1 MGKGVN
7 TNAVMVTLLIHTRD
21 GWSAVPSSLSLSS
34 SIVLPLHLASSS
46 HSILLGQHRRTAGE
60 PAHTHPLV
68 SSLVSC
74 PALPSPAFPF
84 VRYASTCLRLLAP
97 PHAFPT
103 AAHGSSRKCN
113 CRTPS
118 IPPVSARPVP
128 IGPMHMS
135 TADTAPMCRPTIPHA
150 LCLDACNTCT
160 EQCMHIQSNIKTHTE
175 QHTYTARVD
184 TLLVRNG
191 AAKRGTKTRGRK
203 VVSLFHRASH
213 MACVVCELHYEYISS
228 LCTALP

>member
-1 MGKGVN
+1 MRSWLPFKYTPGTAGRQSRP
-7 TNAVMVTLLIHTRD
+7 LSLSLRR
-21 GWSAVPSSLSLSS
+21 SSSLSTS
-34 SIVLPLHLASSS
+34 LHRPTRF
-46 HSILLGQHRRTAGE
+46 ILLGQHRRTAGE

-68 SSLVSC
+68 SSLVSSLVSF
-74 PALPSPAFPF
+74 PVLPSPAFPF

-103 AAHGSSRKCN
+103 AAQGSSRKCN

-160 EQCMHIQSNIKTHTE
+160 EQCMHIQSNIQTHTE

-191 AAKRGTKTRGRK
+191 AAKRGTKTRDRK
-203 VVSLFHRASH
+203 VVSPFHRASH
-213 MACVVCELHYEYISS
+213 MACVVCELHYEDIAS